1 VRSAIAPRRP
11 VARLPPDRY
20 IVAAGRESRPCG
32 SNDEFMRAEIEKLLE
47 EIKQSVGL
55 LRRHL

>member
-1 VRSAIAPRRP
+1 LRGPHGIATSCR
-11 VARLPPDRY
+11 
-20 IVAAGRESRPCG
+20 AGRESRPG
-32 SNDEFMRAEIEKLLE
+32 GPTDEFMRAEIEKLVE

>member
-1 VRSAIAPRRP
+1 LRGCRRIATSWRP
-11 VARLPPDRY
+11 GVNRGPAART
-20 IVAAGRESRPCG
+20 
-32 SNDEFMRAEIEKLLE
+32 DEFMRAEIEKLLE